1 MEKGTAQLFRPLPQ
15 VEVSVGGRRLLLQ
28 TPTAAQVLEA
38 KSEAALNAGDA
49 TEEGLMANACVLA
62 KVLMDET
69 GPVFSGG
76 KAVLAALTPGEIG
89 SLSQTLAQLC
99 QEGDPGMDT
108 QELDTE
114 GYLEALRGD
123 SAARLRWKVQ
133 KAFHALP
140 TEERVREMHPRDYLY
155 CLLHLILD
163 EEEELSH
170 LCPSC
175 RQRAQEKRCT
185 CCGASLEEGQAE
197 NPAFDQKR
205 FDELREE
212 AVK

>member
-1 MEKGTAQLFRPLPQ
+1 MEKPMDALFRSLPQ
-15 VEVSVGGRRLLLQ
+15 VEVSVGGHRLFLQ

-38 KSEAALNAGDA
+38 KSEAALTAQDA
-49 TEEGLMANACVLA
+49 AEEGLISNACVLA
-62 KVLMDET
+62 KVLRNES
-69 GPVFSGG
+69 GLAFSGG

-89 SLSQTLAQLC
+89 GLSQTLAQLC
-99 QEGDPGMDT
+99 REGDPGMDT

-114 GYLEALRGD
+114 GYLEELRGD

-175 RQRAQEKRCT
+175 RQRAQKKRCA
-185 CCGASLEEGQAE
+185 CCGASLEECQAE
-197 NPAFDQKR
+197 NPAFDPKR
-205 FDELREE
+205 FEELREE